1 MISSQSSSLTLRV
14 KKALRLDLQQR
25 AHLAEAVA
33 AALFEVDGVVS
44 ALMAQRDARFQP
56 ALFTLGL

>member
-1 MISSQSSSLTLRV
+1 MDVHDAQ
-14 KKALRLDLQQR
+14 RLDVHQR
-25 AHLAEAVA
+25 PHLAEAVA